1 VKSFFIVNRII
12 QLESMLRERDRRLEE
27 LTLEKRNLEKI
38 TRDQQRELEGY
49 HKEEENQVKVSSLMS
64 QLTQLR
70 LKLMLK
76 M

>member
-1 VKSFFIVNRII
+1 
-12 QLESMLRERDRRLEE
+12 MLRERDRRLEE

>member
-1 VKSFFIVNRII
+1 MKSFFIVNRII